1 MESQRPAEFAG
12 ACGEKSAASP
22 NYLIGWSRIESA
34 RGTVI
39 EAKFAGQSMASRNT
53 QLIKTI
59 NLKQGMPHVEE
70 ARQRLNQA
78 IDSARRSGF
87 RALKLIHGYGSSG
100 VGGGIRTAIR
110 SSLTRR
116 RREGKI
122 RAFAGGEKWHVC
134 EPEAQA
140 ILAECPA
147 LERES
152 DLNMHN
158 EGVTIVLL

>member
-1 MESQRPAEFAG
+1 MR
-12 ACGEKSAASP
+12 GEPQSAFFGRCATP
-22 NYLIGWSRIESA
+22 RTVPVYLIGFKRLESA
-34 RGTVI
+34 RRTGNQNDNP
-39 EAKFAGQSMASRNT
+39 AGQSLVSRNNNRM
-53 QLIKTI
+53 KTI
-59 NLKQGMPHVEE
+59 NLKQGMPRIEE

-87 RALKLIHGYGSSG
+87 QAIKLIHGYGASG

-134 EPEAQA
+134 EPDAQA

-147 LERES
+147 LERDP

-158 EGVTIVLL
+158 EGITIVLL

>member
-1 MESQRPAEFAG
+1 
-12 ACGEKSAASP
+12 
-22 NYLIGWSRIESA
+22 
-34 RGTVI
+34 
-39 EAKFAGQSMASRNT
+39 MASRNS
-53 QLIKTI
+53 QLIRTV
-59 NLKQGMPHVEE
+59 NLKQGMPHVDE

-78 IDSARRSGF
+78 IDQGRRSGF
-87 RALKLIHGYGSSG
+87 SALKLIHGYGSSG
-100 VGGGIRTAIR
+100 VGGSLRTAIR

-122 RAFAGGEKWHVC
+122 RAFAPGEKWHVC
-134 EPEAQA
+134 EPDAQA

-158 EGVTIVLL
+158 EGITIVLL

>member
-1 MESQRPAEFAG
+1 MNLRAAGVVAIALIGCAVDSEGSSPPGGGADASAGFAG
-12 ACGEKSAASP
+12 
-22 NYLIGWSRIESA
+22 
-34 RGTVI
+34 V
-39 EAKFAGQSMASRNT
+39 
-53 QLIKTI
+53 
-59 NLKQGMPHVEE
+59 
-70 ARQRLNQA
+70 
-78 IDSARRSGF
+78 
-87 RALKLIHGYGSSG
+87 SG